1 MSKKK
6 TKVVRKKKPE
16 WCKFVVAMPTQYRL
30 RRGLLVEMA
39 GCSELHSFQWNE
51 EDTIV
56 TVILRTR
63 DNYYTMDFNEMIEEF
78 AGVVLLEE
86 NV

>member
-1 MSKKK
+1 MSTKAK
-6 TKVVRKKKPE
+6 TIKKKKPQ

-56 TVILRTR
+56 TVVLRTR

-78 AGVVLLEE
+78 AGVVLSED